1 MFNRFSPIKNIKS
14 NPQSG
19 QLDLHEV
26 LKNSYSNKHREN
38 MNGYKLDKELSSTN
52 QQVYYNPEHK
62 KLVVSVKGTDMT
74 SPRDW
79 GTDFYLGIGKLKDTN
94 RYKEA
99 KAVYDKAKNKYNP
112 MQATAVGH
120 SLGSS
125 IANYI
130 TSGNDKSVGLDGGYT
145 IGQKARSNSTQYRTS
160 GDVVSALGANQ
171 RNMTTLKSPNIK
183 TGIGLVDAL
192 RSHNVSNIAGQGIL
206 I

>member
-1 MFNRFSPIKNIKS
+1 MFNRFSPTKSIKS

-19 QLDLHEV
+19 QLDLHDA
-26 LKNSYSNKHREN
+26 LKNSYSKNHKEN
-38 MNGYKLDKELSSTN
+38 MNGYNLDKELSNHN

-62 KLVVSVKGTDMT
+62 KLVVSVAGTHNA
-74 SPRDW
+74 RDW

-99 KAVYDKAKNKYNP
+99 KSVYDKAKYKYNP
-112 MQATAVGH
+112 LQTTAIGH

-145 IGQKARSNSTQYRTS
+145 IGQKARNNSTQYRS
-160 GDVVSALGANQ
+160 NGDIVSALGSNAK
-171 RNMTTLKSPNIK
+171 NMTTLKSPQIR
-183 TGIGLVDAL
+183 TGLGLVDAL
-192 RSHNVSNIAGQGIL
+192 RSHDVSNIKHNGIL
-206 I
+206 V

>member
-1 MFNRFSPIKNIKS
+1 MFNRFSPIKNMKS
-14 NPQSG
+14 NPESG
-19 QLDLHEV
+19 KLDLHDV

-38 MNGYKLDKELSSTN
+38 MNGYKLDKELSNHN

-62 KLVVSVKGTDMT
+62 KIVVSVAGTHNA
-74 SPRDW
+74 RDW
-79 GTDFYLGIGKLKDTN
+79 GTDFYLGLGKLKDTN

-99 KAVYDKAKNKYNP
+99 KSVYDKAKNKYNP

-120 SLGSS
+120 SLGGT

-130 TSGNDKSVGLDGGYT
+130 TSGNDKAHGLDSGYT
-145 IGQKARSNSTQYRTS
+145 IGQKARSNSSQYRSS
-160 GDVVSALGANQ
+160 GDVVSALGANAS
-171 RNMTTLKSPNIK
+171 NMTTLKSPNIR
-183 TGIGLVDAL
+183 TGVGLVDAL

>member
-1 MFNRFSPIKNIKS
+1 MFNRFNPIKSIK
-14 NPQSG
+14 NTPQNG
-19 QLDLHEV
+19 ELDLHDI
-26 LKNSYSNKHREN
+26 LKNSYSNKHKEN
-38 MNGYKLDKELSSTN
+38 INGYKLDKELSNHN

-62 KLVVSVKGTDMT
+62 KLLVSVAGTN
-74 SPRDW
+74 PYNLRDW

-99 KAVYDKAKNKYNP
+99 KSIYDKAKNKYNP
-112 MQATAVGH
+112 MQSTAVGH

-145 IGQKARSNSTQYRTS
+145 IGQTPRNNSKQYRTE
-160 GDVVSALGANQ
+160 GDIVSLLGANQ
-171 RNMTTLKSPNIK
+171 NNMTTLKSPSIR
-183 TGIGLVDAL
+183 TGVGIVDTL
-192 RSHNVSNIAGQGIL
+192 RSHNVNNISHNGIL

>member
-1 MFNRFSPIKNIKS
+1 MFNRFSPIKNMKS
-14 NPQSG
+14 NPESG
-19 QLDLHEV
+19 KLDLHDV

-62 KLVVSVKGTDMT
+62 KLVVSVKGTDMM

-79 GTDFYLGIGKLKDTN
+79 GTDIFLGAGKLKDTN

-99 KAVYDKAKNKYNP
+99 KSVYDKAKNKYNP

-125 IANYI
+125 ISNYI

-145 IGQKARSNSTQYRTS
+145 IGQTSRNNSKQFRSS
-160 GDVVSALGANQ
+160 GDVVSALGSNQ
-171 RNMTTLKSPNIK
+171 KNMTTLKSPHIR

-192 RSHNVSNIAGQGIL
+192 RSHNVSNIAGAGIVV
-206 I
+206 

>member
-1 MFNRFSPIKNIKS
+1 MFNRFNPIKSIK
-14 NPQSG
+14 NTPQNG
-19 QLDLHEV
+19 ELDLHDI
-26 LKNSYSNKHREN
+26 LKNSYSNKHKEN
-38 MNGYKLDKELSSTN
+38 INGYKLDKELSNHN

-62 KLVVSVKGTDMT
+62 KLLVSVAGTN
-74 SPRDW
+74 PYNLRDW

-99 KAVYDKAKNKYNP
+99 KSIYDKAKNKYNP
-112 MQATAVGH
+112 MQSTAVGH

-145 IGQKARSNSTQYRTS
+145 IGQTPRNNSKQYRTE
-160 GDVVSALGANQ
+160 GDIVSLLGANQ
-171 RNMTTLKSPNIK
+171 NNMTTLKSPSIR
-183 TGIGLVDAL
+183 TGVGIVDAL
-192 RSHNVSNIAGQGIL
+192 RSHNVNNISHNGIL

>member
-19 QLDLHEV
+19 QLDLHDV

-62 KLVVSVKGTDMT
+62 KLVVSVAGTHNL
-74 SPRDW
+74 RDW
-79 GTDFYLGIGKLKDTN
+79 GTDIYLGLGKLKDTN

-99 KAVYDKAKNKYNP
+99 KSVYDKAKNKYNP
-112 MQATAVGH
+112 MQSTAVGH
-120 SLGSS
+120 SLGGT

-130 TSGNDKSVGLDGGYT
+130 ASGNDKAYGLDAGYT
-145 IGQKARSNSTQYRTS
+145 IGQTSRNNSKQFRSS
-160 GDVVSALGANQ
+160 GDVVSALGSNQ
-171 RNMTTLKSPNIK
+171 KNMTTLKSPHIR

-192 RSHNVSNIAGQGIL
+192 RSHNVSNIAGAGIVV
-206 I
+206 

>member
-14 NPQSG
+14 NPESG
-19 QLDLHEV
+19 KLDLHDV

-62 KLVVSVKGTDMT
+62 KLVVSVKGTDMM

-79 GTDFYLGIGKLKDTN
+79 GTDIFLGAGKLKDTN

-99 KAVYDKAKNKYNP
+99 KSVYDKAKNKYNP
-112 MQATAVGH
+112 MQSSAVGH
-120 SLGSS
+120 SLGGA

-130 TSGNDKSVGLDGGYT
+130 TSGNDKAYGLDAGYT
-145 IGQKARSNSTQYRTS
+145 IGQKARSNTTQYRSS

-171 RNMTTLKSPNIK
+171 KNMTTLKSPNIR
-183 TGIGLVDAL
+183 TGVGLVDAL
-192 RSHNVSNIAGQGIL
+192 RSHNVSNIAGAGITV
-206 I
+206 

>member
-38 MNGYKLDKELSSTN
+38 MNGYKLDKELSSKN

-62 KLVVSVKGTDMT
+62 KLVVSVKGTDMM

-99 KAVYDKAKNKYNP
+99 KSIYDKAKAKYNP
-112 MQATAVGH
+112 MQSTAVGH

-125 IANYI
+125 ISNYI

-145 IGQKARSNSTQYRTS
+145 IGQTSRNNSKQYRSS
-160 GDVVSALGANQ
+160 GDVVSALGANAS
-171 RNMTTLKSPNIK
+171 NMTTLKSPNIR
-183 TGIGLVDAL
+183 TGVGLVDAL

>member
-38 MNGYKLDKELSSTN
+38 MNGYKLDKELSNHN

-62 KLVVSVKGTDMT
+62 KLVVSVAGTHNL
-74 SPRDW
+74 RDW

-99 KAVYDKAKNKYNP
+99 KSVYDKAKAKYNP
-112 MQATAVGH
+112 LQSTAVGH

-125 IANYI
+125 ISNYI

-145 IGQKARSNSTQYRTS
+145 IGQTSRNNSKQYRSS

-171 RNMTTLKSPNIK
+171 SNMTTLNSPHIRS
-183 TGIGLVDAL
+183 GIGLVDAL
-192 RSHNVSNIAGQGIL
+192 RSHNVDNIAGSGIVV
-206 I
+206 

>member
-14 NPQSG
+14 NPEAG
-19 QLDLHEV
+19 HLDLHDV

-38 MNGYKLDKELSSTN
+38 MNGYKLDKELSSNN

-62 KLVVSVKGTDMT
+62 KLVVSVKGTDMS

-99 KAVYDKAKNKYNP
+99 KSVYDKAKNKYNP

-120 SLGSS
+120 SLGGT

-130 TSGNDKSVGLDGGYT
+130 TSGNDKTHGLDSGYT
-145 IGQKARSNSTQYRTS
+145 IGQTARSNSTQYRSS
-160 GDVVSALGANQ
+160 GDVVSALGANAS
-171 RNMTTLKSPNIK
+171 NMKTLHSPHIRS
-183 TGIGLVDAL
+183 GIGLVDAL

>member
-38 MNGYKLDKELSSTN
+38 MNGYKLDKELSNHN

-62 KLVVSVKGTDMT
+62 KLVVSVAGTHNA
-74 SPRDW
+74 RDW

-99 KAVYDKAKNKYNP
+99 KSVYDKAKAKYNP
-112 MQATAVGH
+112 LQSTAVGH

-125 IANYI
+125 ISNYI

-145 IGQKARSNSTQYRTS
+145 IGQTSRNNSTQHRSS
-160 GDVVSALGANQ
+160 GDVVSVLGANAS
-171 RNMTTLKSPNIK
+171 NMTTLKSPNIR
-183 TGIGLVDAL
+183 TGVGLVDAL